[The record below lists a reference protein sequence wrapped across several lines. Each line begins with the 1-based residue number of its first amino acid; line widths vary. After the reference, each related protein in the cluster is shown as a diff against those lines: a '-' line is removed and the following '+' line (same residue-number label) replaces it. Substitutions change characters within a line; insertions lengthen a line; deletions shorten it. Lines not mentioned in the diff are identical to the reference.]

1 MLWYLNK
8 KKMKARILIIILL
21 SSLLLGCRTKH
32 KMSLYSKEGRTE
44 IERITLDSVKEKT
57 VKESTKKVVDQTV
70 KKKLED
76 FSGDILIKGKSD
88 SINPLIFHNVVSGDT
103 LQSIVIRGTAD
114 YYIKNHY
121 RKSAEDKKENSSEEK
136 TNIIQDLAKMAV
148 SKETIKKVAAEV
160 EKKTNDIKTKGFQA
174 GLWIVLAVLG
184 AVGIVILGIY
194 KYLKRKR

>member
-1 MLWYLNK
+1 
-8 KKMKARILIIILL
+8 MKPRILIIILL

-32 KMSLYSKEGRTE
+32 KTSFYLKEGRTD
-44 IERITLDSVKEKT
+44 IERITLDSVKESTIKQ
-57 VKESTKKVVDQTV
+57 STKKETDQMV

-76 FSGDILIKGKSD
+76 FSGDIIIKGKSD
-88 SINPLIFHNVVSGDT
+88 TLNPLIFHNVVSGDT
-103 LQSIVIRGTAD
+103 LQSIVIHGTAD

-121 RKSAEDKKENSSEEK
+121 RKSAEHKKEKSSEEK
-136 TNIIQDLAKMAV
+136 TNIIQDLAKTAV

-174 GLWIVLAVLG
+174 GFWIVLAVLG
-184 AVGIVILGIY
+184 AVGILIFGIY